1 MFSIL
6 KCWITGG
13 LNSEYKCIY
22 TNVYILYCDQFCNY
36 HCSTAGIDFFI
47 TENAISF
54 AGGSPAGTVQC
65 FTVTILT
72 DEEIEG
78 DEAFSLLLLSD
89 QADIEP
95 GSGTLEVIITDG
107 MWNIELLY
115 IGSYLHAIFL
125 VIKSLLHHNQL
136 QSL

>member
-1 MFSIL
+1 M
-6 KCWITGG
+6 
-13 LNSEYKCIY
+13 Y
-22 TNVYILYCDQFCNY
+22 Y
-36 HCSTAGIDFFI
+36 HCSTAGEDFVI

-54 AGGSPAGTVQC
+54 EEGSPANTVQC

-107 MWNIELLY
+107 MWNRMIIVHIELLY
-115 IGSYLHAIFL
+115 LPF
-125 VIKSLLHHNQL
+125 SLSSNLLFIIINYSPCNKHCVL
-136 QSL
+136 WFTCSST